1 MKKKKTMFTV
11 FVCVFL
17 VFVGLFVLF
26 INQQNECTISEVE
39 KINECYALTEEIIE
53 NGYDRTNAKNF
64 IKITKFVLDTGIN
77 KKTFKDSNFYINDVL
92 TFDSVPDIR
101 GKTEGEDK
109 VVDIITAIYL
119 ASVLS
124 ETPTEFEAIFLNYYT
139 NLTLWVETSS
149 EFELLLLNYFNPTE
163 EEITIVLKSYE
174 KLAEKCENP
183 ISKYKAYNTES
194 YLIRVYNETT
204 GGNLTMSSKA
214 KESYLKVADYVKD
227 NSDEV
232 FIWHSYDYQEQ
243 EN

>member
-1 MKKKKTMFTV
+1 MC
-11 FVCVFL
+11 VCLF
-17 VFVGLFVLF
+17 FVGVIVLF
-26 INQQNECTISEVE
+26 INKQNEHIIPEVE
-39 KINECYALTEEIIE
+39 KINKCYELAEDIIE
-53 NGYDRTNAKNF
+53 NGYDRTNANDF
-64 IKITKFVLDTGIN
+64 IKITKSVLDAGIN
-77 KKTFKDSNFYINDVL
+77 QKVFRDSNFYINDTL

-101 GKTEGEDK
+101 EKTEGEDK
-109 VVDIITAIYL
+109 AVDIITAIYL
-119 ASVLS
+119 VSALS
-124 ETPTEFEAIFLNYYT
+124 ETPTEFEAIFLSYYT
-139 NLTLWVETSS
+139 NLTLWLETSS

-163 EEITIVLKSYE
+163 AEITIVLKSYE

-194 YLIRVYNETT
+194 YLISSYNETT